1 MNQTILSPVC
11 YSINHSKTNQMKQK
25 AFKHMATVLFIGLF
39 IIVSSSVKAQFKIG
53 AHLGVPSGDVSDYY
67 TTALGADVYYMFG
80 TDPNGFLKLGVAS
93 GFMNYFGDEVDIEGY
108 DTKFDNAQFIPVAG
122 ALRVQLLKILTV
134 GPDIGYGFGIS
145 DGMDDGFYW
154 KGVIGVN
161 LFDFLEVDAYFHG
174 ITIDESSFGSVG
186 LGVLFEF

>member
-1 MNQTILSPVC
+1 MRESNNFKPCVLFL
-11 YSINHSKTNQMKQK
+11 YHSKTNQMKQK
-25 AFKHMATVLFIGLF
+25 TFKHVATVLFIGLF

-93 GFMNYFGDEVDIEGY
+93 GFMNYFGDEVGNESY
-108 DTKFDNAQFIPVAG
+108 NAQFIPVAG
-122 ALRVQLLKILTV
+122 SVRVQLLKILTV